1 MKMMFVIILVS
12 ANHTTTWYSQTDNI
26 LCTFETVD
34 WEHFTPP
41 PLKTS
46 SSTIIVNT
54 VLDHQ
59 PFPRPKADHEDLSW
73 TEKQRVLWIQGAGR
87 NILVFLLWP
96 SFTYKLKMIWSGLEF
111 LLRFSSRDY
120 FWQRQDKRVISGWP
134 GREVL
139 ICITAIVSLNF
150 HPVHFQPAHRSW
162 RLWDLEI

>member
-1 MKMMFVIILVS
+1 MR
-12 ANHTTTWYSQTDNI
+12 TTQQLDTLKQTTFYVHLRLSTGNI
-26 LCTFETVD
+26 LLRL
-34 WEHFTPP
+34 HSKLPP
-41 PLKTS
+41 QLL
-46 SSTIIVNT
+46 VNT

-59 PFPRPKADHEDLSW
+59 PLPRPKADHEDLSW

-96 SFTYKLKMIWSGLEF
+96 SFSYKLKMIWSGLEF
-111 LLRFSSRDY
+111 LLRFPSQDY

-150 HPVHFQPAHRSW
+150 HPVHFQPAIRSW